1 MKKWIAT
8 LTLSSVLLTP
18 ALASERS
25 ECLKAAWQTLRA
37 DLAVCKELKGAEKD
51 NCRSAASK
59 KSKES
64 HAACSA
70 EAKSDEKAPVKNTVK
85 AADSMEKSTEK

>member
-8 LTLSSVLLTP
+8 LTLSSVFLTP
-18 ALASERS
+18 ALASDRS

-37 DLAVCKELKGAEKD
+37 DLAVCKELTGTERD
-51 NCRSAASK
+51 NCRVAASK

-64 HAACSA
+64 HAACPA
-70 EAKSDEKAPVKNTVK
+70 EEQSSEKA
-85 AADSMEKSTEK
+85 DSNPQKEDPASKSE